1 MKNLFQKIVQ
11 KRTINAVFSL
21 IIERRSQQKVRKIIM
36 ETQNIQVTLTLTP
49 EQLPVLMA
57 LLNAQPP
64 APQPTQMPTAQP
76 VQQIPLP
83 QAQPMPMQS
92 PQPMPMQPQ
101 QSIQQNP
108 MPTAPPPVMPTQTPP
123 VQQAPVPMPTAQ
135 PQTYSVQDLGLAAR
149 PLMENGRQ
157 QELIAL
163 LAEFGVPSVA
173 QIPEDRRADFAAR
186 LRALGGQI

>member
-1 MKNLFQKIVQ
+1 
-11 KRTINAVFSL
+11 
-21 IIERRSQQKVRKIIM
+21 M

-49 EQLPVLMA
+49 EQLPALMA
-57 LLNAQPP
+57 LLNAQTSPAPMHQQQTP
-64 APQPTQMPTAQP
+64 APQNPPSFAPQTAAPAPAPQNLGQMFPAMPTATS
-76 VQQIPLP
+76 
-83 QAQPMPMQS
+83 AQMQS
-92 PQPMPMQPQ
+92 PQPIPQAQPMPMQPQ

-123 VQQAPVPMPTAQ
+123 VQQAPVAMPTAQ

-173 QIPEDRRADFAAR
+173 AIPEDRRADFAAR

>member
-1 MKNLFQKIVQ
+1 
-11 KRTINAVFSL
+11 
-21 IIERRSQQKVRKIIM
+21 M
-36 ETQNIQVTLTLTP
+36 ETQKIQATITLTLTP
-49 EQLPVLMA
+49 EQLLM

-64 APQPTQMPTAQP
+64 VPQPTPAPMPQQQTPAPQNLGQMFPAMPTAAP
-76 VQQIPLP
+76 APMPTMP
-83 QAQPMPMQS
+83 QAQIPAAQ
-92 PQPMPMQPQ
+92 PMQP
-101 QSIQQNP
+101 P
-108 MPTAPPPVMPTQTPP
+108 A
-123 VQQAPVPMPTAQ
+123 PMPTAQ

>member
-1 MKNLFQKIVQ
+1 
-11 KRTINAVFSL
+11 
-21 IIERRSQQKVRKIIM
+21 M
-36 ETQNIQVTLTLTP
+36 ETQKIQATITLELTP
-49 EQLPVLMA
+49 EQLLM

-64 APQPTQMPTAQP
+64 APMPIAASAPMQTQMPTAQP
-76 VQQIPLP
+76 VQQN
-83 QAQPMPMQS
+83 PMPQ